1 MTHSTPPFSLTAVC
15 YESFNRWLSRCLHFV
30 FRISRC
36 LHFVR
41 HTLSVCVDFRFAFG
55 LYHERAP
62 PRHHH
67 QNPRDGA
74 SCPRLPGWAFCLFW
88 TVCCW
93 VICSFRKVREN
104 VNENSWKMGPK
115 KKIKLSTENQKTLS
129 DIWKKGL
136 CLKSILLLS
145 NYICLILKGLF
156 LKSILLSKLLSNYM
170 FDSEE
175 QCSISNIIVP
185 LYSIRTYITL

>member
-1 MTHSTPPFSLTAVC
+1 MWTIWIFFLKPLLLFTFGNYLLISNGLVVFCFHSSHCTYRITRVLQNHRRPAKTPSTWAVAAGYFCVSKKHLQPRNLPEINISAMTHSTPPFSLTAVC

-74 SCPRLPGWAFCLFW
+74 SCPRLPGWAFCLF
-88 TVCCW
+88 
-93 VICSFRKVREN
+93 
-104 VNENSWKMGPK
+104 
-115 KKIKLSTENQKTLS
+115 
-129 DIWKKGL
+129 
-136 CLKSILLLS
+136 
-145 NYICLILKGLF
+145 
-156 LKSILLSKLLSNYM
+156 
-170 FDSEE
+170 
-175 QCSISNIIVP
+175 
-185 LYSIRTYITL
+185 